1 MTTATV
7 KFDFVTIWNPE
18 TKRTEV
24 NIFTGNTGEPMLVIP
39 LRDIVTAGLAEDLD
53 YQASEFSQHKPW
65 MHVNDIAQNRLVS
78 KELRQLAYEY
88 DTLVDNYTSDSG
100 FETEEEMLQEL
111 VRESEEMGLY
121 DWNPED

>member
-1 MTTATV
+1 MTQAV
-7 KFDFVTIWNPE
+7 LNLDFVTIWNTE

-24 NIFTGNTGEPMLVIP
+24 NIFSGNNSEPILVVP
-39 LRDIVTAGLAEDLD
+39 LRDIVTAGIAEDLD
-53 YQASEFSQHKPW
+53 YQASVFSRHKPW
-65 MHVNDIAQNRLVS
+65 MHVNDVAENRLVS

-100 FETEEEMLQEL
+100 FETEEDMLQEL